1 MRSRGLHAAQSS
13 CLCAPLALALAPA
26 LALALAL
33 LAFLALA
40 HLGGVLLLPQHQ
52 HRLLYSSRISCWATP
67 RACKLAA
74 NSIQLVRAC
83 VHTDA

>member
-13 CLCAPLALALAPA
+13 CLCAPLA

-74 NSIQLVRAC
+74 NSIQLARAF